1 MKQTELQT
9 RASMLEQKIAALP
22 AGSIGTKAINGKTY
36 FYHRWTENKKRHEKY
51 LPAQEVE
58 TMRTQIEQRKLLE
71 KELKE
76 LKKQLP
82 TPRMRNHSVFSA
94 NVRTGAILRSF
105 SANVRNFRKRECF
118 QELHDFVYGE
128 PQDRIFILY
137 GLRRTGKT
145 TLIRQIFAEM
155 SDAELAQAAFIQ
167 ISSKDTLA

>member
-22 AGSIGTKAINGKTY
+22 AGSIGTKTINGKTY
-36 FYHRWTENKKRHEKY
+36 FYHRWTENKKSHEKY

-94 NVRTGAILRSF
+94 NVRTDAILRSF
-105 SANVRNFRKRECF
+105 PQMSVISVSVNVFRRCMISSMAN
-118 QELHDFVYGE
+118 
-128 PQDRIFILY
+128 
-137 GLRRTGKT
+137 RRTGFLFCMDCAVPVK
-145 TLIRQIFAEM
+145 QH
-155 SDAELAQAAFIQ
+155 
-167 ISSKDTLA
+167 